1 MEIWTGFI
9 VGLVGSLH
17 CIGMC
22 GPIVAALPQG
32 DGGRL
37 KFIGGRLLYNTGRV
51 ISYALLG
58 LMFGLIGKSIFV
70 AGYQQALSIAIGVLI
85 ILAVI
90 LPARYGQ
97 KLIGYAG
104 LGKVYALISRMWS
117 RLFRSS
123 KGSSLFAIG
132 ILNGFLP
139 CGFVYVG
146 IAGAVAMGSALGG
159 AGYMALFGAGTI
171 PIMLAFAL
179 VGNVVGQKFRRTFSR
194 AVPVLAV
201 AIALLFIA
209 RGLSLGI
216 PFISPVL
223 AQNQQTHQVE
233 SSCCQEHQADTK

>member
-1 MEIWTGFI
+1 MEVWTGLV

-37 KFIGGRLLYNTGRV
+37 AFIGGRLLYNGGRV
-51 ISYALLG
+51 VSYALMG
-58 LMFGLIGKSIFV
+58 LVFGLIGKTIFI
-70 AGYQQALSIAIGVLI
+70 AGYQQVLSIAIGALI

-97 KLIGYAG
+97 KLIQVAG
-104 LGKVYALISRMWS
+104 LGKLYALISRMWA

-123 KGSSLFAIG
+123 SGYSLLSIG

-146 IAGAVAMGSALGG
+146 IAGAVATGSALRG
-159 AGYMALFGAGTI
+159 AGYMALFGVGTI

-179 VGNVVGQKFRRTFSR
+179 IGNVVGQKFRRAFSR
-194 AVPVLAV
+194 AVPLFAV
-201 AIALLFIA
+201 ALALLFIA

-233 SSCCQEHQADTK
+233 SSCCKEHQADGN

>member
-32 DGGRL
+32 EGGRL
-37 KFIGGRLLYNTGRV
+37 KVIGGRLLYNSGRV

-97 KLIGYAG
+97 KVISFAG
-104 LGKVYALISRMWS
+104 LGKVYALISWMWS

-146 IAGAVAMGSALGG
+146 IAGAAAMGSAPGG

-179 VGNVVGQKFRRTFSR
+179 VGNVVGQKFRRAFSR

-201 AIALLFIA
+201 ALALVFIL
-209 RGLSLGI
+209 RGMSLGI
-216 PFISPVL
+216 PIISPHMSYNNSTG
-223 AQNQQTHQVE
+223 ATE
-233 SSCCQEHQADTK
+233 SSCCEQQH

>member
-32 DGGRL
+32 EGGRL
-37 KFIGGRLLYNTGRV
+37 KFIGGRLLYNSGRV

-97 KLIGYAG
+97 KVISFAG
-104 LGKVYALISRMWS
+104 LGKVYALISWMWS

-146 IAGAVAMGSALGG
+146 IAGAAAMGSAPGG

-179 VGNVVGQKFRRTFSR
+179 VGNVVGQKFRRAFSR

-201 AIALLFIA
+201 ALALVFIL
-209 RGLSLGI
+209 RGMSLGI
-216 PFISPVL
+216 PIISPHMSYNNSTG
-223 AQNQQTHQVE
+223 ATE
-233 SSCCQEHQADTK
+233 SSCCEQQH

>member
-1 MEIWTGFI
+1 MEIWTGFL

-32 DGGRL
+32 DGGRMAFL
-37 KFIGGRLLYNTGRV
+37 GGRLLYNGGRV
-51 ISYALLG
+51 ISYALMG
-58 LMFGLIGKSIFV
+58 LIFGLIGKSIFL
-70 AGYQQALSIAIGVLI
+70 AGYQQGLSIAIGVLI

-90 LPARYGQ
+90 LPAHYLQRA
-97 KLIGYAG
+97 ISIAG
-104 LGKVYALISRMWS
+104 LGKVYALISRMWAG
-117 RLFRSS
+117 LFRSS

-146 IAGAVAMGSALGG
+146 IAGALATGGALSG

-171 PIMLAFAL
+171 PIMLAFAF
-179 VGNVVGQKFRRTFSR
+179 VGNVVGAKFRRGFSR

-201 AIALLFIA
+201 ALAVVFIL

-216 PFISPVL
+216 PIISPEMSYN
-223 AQNQQTHQVE
+223 AATGKTT
-233 SSCCQEHQADTK
+233 SSCCEQHK